1 MDANDLNLMSFLGQR
16 KVSFVIP
23 VYQRNY
29 DWKREH
35 CKQLLEDIIQC
46 GHDDNT
52 QAHFLGSIVFIHNGL
67 YSMSKIK
74 ELTIIDGQQRLTTL
88 TLIWIVIYKLAQ
100 KLKRE
105 DLVEEIYESYI
116 VNKRDGEKLKLR
128 PTENN
133 DGALRHIISPTSD
146 EEFKEFSR
154 VVDNFDYFSSAITE
168 ENLEV
173 VLKGLDKLMFVEISL
188 ERGKDDPQR
197 IFESLNSTGL
207 DLSQADLIR
216 NYILMGLEPNK
227 QREIYDKYW
236 KSIERLAKDESTKE
250 NYVSDFIR
258 DFLTL
263 KNKTIPNKNKV
274 YKEFKAAYKFNDE
287 EEFVPILKKLK
298 EYAGYY
304 NRLVNTRNEYDRD
317 IRKYLDNINKLEIK
331 VAYPFLL
338 QVYADYRGAA
348 IEKSEFIKILRLV
361 ETFSWR
367 RFIAGVPT
375 NALNKVFMRLYDDV
389 DTRDYYNSLATSLA
403 KKTGTQRLPKDA
415 EILTALH
422 ERDIYNTHNRNR
434 TFLFENLENFE
445 NREYVNIEGNSAITI
460 EHIFPQTPSK
470 GWKKDLGDLE
480 YRDMGDVYLHTLANL
495 TLSGNNGNLGNK
507 IFTEKRD
514 LPEKGYKHSR
524 LFLNRYLS
532 EINKWGIKELEERY
546 QILSKR
552 FLKIWPYPD
561 VQVGDKATYE
571 EVNIFDAEDPT
582 NKKLAYAIFLDK
594 KIHKRRI
601 SYFYVH
607 IFSELFSFDPKRFFA
622 TNLAE
627 RVGITKKAEE
637 LNRGVPIN
645 ESYYIEANLS
655 STEKFSRIKDALAVF
670 EFTDDLYIKYE
681 S

>member
-16 KVSFVIP
+16 KVEFIIP

-29 DWKREH
+29 DWEREH
-35 CKQLLEDIIQC
+35 CKQLFEDIVLC
-46 GHDDNT
+46 GSDDKIK
-52 QAHFLGSIVFIHNGL
+52 AHFIGSIVYIHNGT
-67 YSMSKIK
+67 YSMAKTN

-88 TLIWIVIYKLAQ
+88 TLIWIAIYKLAQ
-100 KLKRE
+100 KLERA
-105 DLVEEIYESYI
+105 DLVDEVYESYI
-116 VNKRDGEKLKLR
+116 VNKRDAEKLKLR

-133 DGALRHIISPTSD
+133 DGALRHVISPTSD
-146 EEFKEFSR
+146 EEFGEFSR
-154 VVDNFDYFSSAITE
+154 VIDNFDYFSSEITE

-173 VLKGLDKLMFVEISL
+173 VLQGLDKLMFVEISL

-216 NYILMGLEPNK
+216 NYILMGLEPDK
-227 QREIYDKYW
+227 QKEIYAKYW
-236 KSIERLAKDESTKE
+236 KSIESFAKNESTKE

-287 EEFVPILKKLK
+287 EKFVPVLKELK
-298 EYAGYY
+298 EYANYY
-304 NRLVNTRNEYDRD
+304 NHLINTKNESDRD

-338 QVYADYRGAA
+338 QVYADYRGAVLDKA
-348 IEKSEFIKILRLV
+348 EFINVLFLV
-361 ETFSWR
+361 EIFSWR
-367 RFIAGVPT
+367 RFIAGVAT
-375 NALNKVFMRLYDDV
+375 SALNKIFMRLYDDI
-389 DTRDYYNSLATSLA
+389 DTRDYYNSLAKSLA
-403 KKTGTQRLPKDA
+403 RKTGSQRLPKDA

-422 ERDIYNTHNRNR
+422 ERDIYNIHNRNR
-434 TFLFENLENFE
+434 TFLLENLENFE
-445 NREYVNIEGNSAITI
+445 NREYVKIEGNSAITI
-460 EHIFPQTPSK
+460 EHIFPQTPSE
-470 GWKKDLGDLE
+470 GWRKDLGDVE

-532 EINKWGIKELEERY
+532 GINKWGIKELEERF
-546 QILSKR
+546 QVLSQR

-561 VQVGDKATYE
+561 VQLDNKITYE
-571 EVNIFDAEDPT
+571 EINIFDAEDPT
-582 NKKLAYAIFLDK
+582 NKKLAYAVFLNK

-607 IFSELFSFDPKRFFA
+607 IFSELFSLDPKRFFA

-627 RVGITKKAEE
+627 RVGITKREEE

-645 ESYYIEANLS
+645 ENYYIEANLS
-655 STEKFSRIKDALAVF
+655 SFEKFSRIKDALTVF

-681 S
+681 N